1 MDGTL
6 KDNERFITNLLLSIF
21 WLILKMQILSL
32 SVSFEWPSYKCQIS
46 VAPNTN
52 EFFNFLVNSLL
63 TISNKIYGNNCHAF
77 RILRMIYF
85 LYCEGLSVAVVF
97 LFLISYTLSIN
108 CLLEWIL
115 MLTVYIYQI
124 SKQIRFKR
132 ILISLLYVKVEM

>member
-6 KDNERFITNLLLSIF
+6 KDNGRFITNLLLPIF

-32 SVSFEWPSYKCQIS
+32 SVSFEWLSYKCKIS

-77 RILRMIYF
+77 RRMIYF
-85 LYCEGLSVAVVF
+85 LYCEDLSAAVVL
-97 LFLISYTLSIN
+97 LFLISYTLSISYWN
-108 CLLEWIL
+108 YLSEFWWWRYTYYISDFKTDKIRWI
-115 MLTVYIYQI
+115 M
-124 SKQIRFKR
+124 
-132 ILISLLYVKVEM
+132 ISLI